1 MVRAPDL
8 AISSV
13 RLGGRVMS
21 RHKAEF
27 DAGICKDCGRK
38 VDWQAGYLF
47 TSRGLI
53 CACCG
58 LPMRTTNK
66 EKA

>member
-1 MVRAPDL
+1 
-8 AISSV
+8 
-13 RLGGRVMS
+13 MS

-38 VDWQAGYLF
+38 VDWQAGYIF

-53 CACCG
+53 CASCSG
-58 LPMRTTNK
+58 LPMRAK
-66 EKA
+66 EKT

>member
-1 MVRAPDL
+1 
-8 AISSV
+8 
-13 RLGGRVMS
+13 MS

-53 CACCG
+53 CAACSG